1 MPANGPALR
10 RVAIALSVIG
20 LLIAAYLTVLHYT
33 AAVPLVCSQ
42 SGLVNCERVITS
54 PQSVW
59 LGAPVA
65 GVGFV
70 WLAVTLVWWL
80 RTGPGAPAWLP
91 AVRLAWAALGAV
103 TVVYLVYVELVELRN
118 ICLWCSGLHV
128 IILVLL
134 VLAILA
140 HPTDGE
146 RR

>member
-1 MPANGPALR
+1 MPANSAQLR
-10 RVAIALSVIG
+10 RAAIALTVVG
-20 LLIAAYLTVLHYT
+20 LLIAAYLTVQHYT

-42 SGLVNCERVITS
+42 SGLVNCARVITS

-70 WLAVTLVWWL
+70 WLGVTLVWWL
-80 RTGPGAPAWLP
+80 RTGPGAPAWLS
-91 AVRLAWAALGAV
+91 AVRLSWAALGAV

-118 ICLWCSGLHV
+118 LCLWCTGLHV
-128 IILVLL
+128 IILALL

-140 HPTDGE
+140 HPAGRE
-146 RR
+146 VG